1 MTAHRLW
8 ASFILSPLLFFLSFS
23 KSPEEERRKWTLGL
37 SFRLAWLPCAVHRT
51 SWEQEFKRSVLFMN
65 PSGTCHQSVP
75 QQRTNSQKCSRVG
88 KERRGPGDKA
98 KEKETREEEQGERKM
113 RREAPTSL
121 RDIGV
126 LSSSGRC
133 CSRAKTMQLAMMVA
147 KIMYSNGVGK
157 EELRNR
163 ITKERR
169 TASKMAMYIHTQT
182 SSTHSMSVQS
192 AWLTGA
198 DRQAEQWLVLST
210 RN

>member
-1 MTAHRLW
+1 
-8 ASFILSPLLFFLSFS
+8 
-23 KSPEEERRKWTLGL
+23 
-37 SFRLAWLPCAVHRT
+37 
-51 SWEQEFKRSVLFMN
+51 MN
-65 PSGTCHQSVP
+65 PNGTCHQPVP
-75 QQRTNSQKCSRVG
+75 QQRTNPQKCSRVG

-98 KEKETREEEQGERKM
+98 EEKETREEEEQGERKM

-169 TASKMAMYIHTQT
+169 TAFKMAMYIHTQT

-192 AWLTGA
+192 A
-198 DRQAEQWLVLST
+198 
-210 RN
+210 

>member
-1 MTAHRLW
+1 MFYVNIQRAPGRREKK
-8 ASFILSPLLFFLSFS
+8 ADPGPVLSSC
-23 KSPEEERRKWTLGL
+23 
-37 SFRLAWLPCAVHRT
+37 LAAMCYRHRT
-51 SWEQEFKRSVLFMN
+51 SWEQKFKRSVLFMN
-65 PSGTCHQSVP
+65 PSETCHQPVP
-75 QQRTNSQKCSRVG
+75 QQRTNSQKCRVG
-88 KERRGPGDKA
+88 KERRGPGDEA
-98 KEKETREEEQGERKM
+98 KEKETREEEEQGERKM
-113 RREAPTSL
+113 RRREAPTSL

-182 SSTHSMSVQS
+182 SSTHIMPVQS
-192 AWLTGA
+192 ARLTGA

>member
-1 MTAHRLW
+1 
-8 ASFILSPLLFFLSFS
+8 
-23 KSPEEERRKWTLGL
+23 
-37 SFRLAWLPCAVHRT
+37 
-51 SWEQEFKRSVLFMN
+51 
-65 PSGTCHQSVP
+65 
-75 QQRTNSQKCSRVG
+75 
-88 KERRGPGDKA
+88 
-98 KEKETREEEQGERKM
+98 M

-163 ITKERR
+163 ITKER

-192 AWLTGA
+192 A
-198 DRQAEQWLVLST
+198 
-210 RN
+210 